1 MEAFN
6 MSWRGTG
13 HVNNYCHVTNLTDRM
28 HRVSWT
34 WSKQSSSGCSP
45 PSVLKP
51 PALLTSA
58 ENWSGVQLCH
68 SQIFSEAQLLSWV
81 LASLQANPQPSLFQ
95 EFLNSSECS
104 HHPQHHFVLSQL
116 ESTITFRCT
125 LLLGDRRANS
135 ETKHHGFATLWAL
148 SLILHTRCPAGKEHT
163 VANADYYHEK

>member
-1 MEAFN
+1 
-6 MSWRGTG
+6 
-13 HVNNYCHVTNLTDRM
+13 M

-81 LASLQANPQPSLFQ
+81 LAWLQANPQPSLFQ

-135 ETKHHGFATLWAL
+135 ETKHHGYFMGFIINFAHTLPSRQRTHSSKCRLL
-148 SLILHTRCPAGKEHT
+148 SWKISHF
-163 VANADYYHEK
+163 